1 MIIRID
7 CYGFNKIIDE
17 YCVRNMILIETDTID
32 KKEVSKK
39 IISGLIGYYY
49 INKRVKRKQILSLV
63 KNIELDVYPRK
74 DEVEKLTK
82 DEMKQLREF
91 CSGWKEFYLRN
102 HGNIFN
108 RL

>member
-17 YCVRNMILIETDTID
+17 YSVCTRILIETDTID
-32 KKEVSKK
+32 KKEVSEK

-49 INKRVKRKQILSLV
+49 RNKRVKRKQVLSLV
-63 KNIELDVYPRK
+63 KNMKLDVYPRK
-74 DEVEKLTK
+74 DKVEKLTK
-82 DEMKQLREF
+82 DEMNQLSEF
-91 CSGWKEFYLRN
+91 CSGWREFYLRN

>member
-17 YCVRNMILIETDTID
+17 
-32 KKEVSKK
+32 
-39 IISGLIGYYY
+39 
-49 INKRVKRKQILSLV
+49 LSLV
-63 KNIELDVYPRK
+63 KNIKLDVYPRK
-74 DEVEKLTK
+74 NKEKLTK
-82 DEMKQLREF
+82 DEMKQLSEF
-91 CSGWKEFYLRN
+91 CSGWREFYLRN

>member
-17 YCVRNMILIETDTID
+17 YCVCVMIIVETDTID
-32 KKEVSKK
+32 KKEVSEK
-39 IISGLIGYYY
+39 IISELIRYYY
-49 INKRVKRKQILSLV
+49 GDKRVKRKQILSLV
-63 KNIELDVYPRK
+63 KNIKLDVYPRK
-74 DEVEKLTK
+74 NKVEKLTK
-82 DEMKQLREF
+82 DEMKQLSEF
-91 CSGWKEFYLRN
+91 CSGWREFYLRN